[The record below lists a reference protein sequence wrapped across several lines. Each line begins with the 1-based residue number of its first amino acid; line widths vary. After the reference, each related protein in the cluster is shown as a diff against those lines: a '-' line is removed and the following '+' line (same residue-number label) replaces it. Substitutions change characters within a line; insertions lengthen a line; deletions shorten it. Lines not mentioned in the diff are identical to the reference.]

1 MARAIEITILRTG
14 YNAVLV
20 SHLTDIY
27 LSALRPYYSALLSQ
41 HGCQIIN
48 GIIVA
53 QISSQIV
60 AKHPERRPQAVGG
73 VRETDSCF
81 HAAVAHC
88 NLILRI
94 QSSRRTR
101 TVATLFV
108 QGGVIIIL
116 TLRVENKAG
125 LTADRVFLYR
135 YVLRCIVLQLG
146 VPASTGIVVN
156 VPILGIKFRSI
167 KIVLPHQLPVLLLLA
182 G

>member
-1 MARAIEITILRTG
+1 M
-14 YNAVLV
+14 

-27 LSALRPYYSALLSQ
+27 LSALGPYYSALRLEFGYAAVDVIAIAEIGSEV
-41 HGCQIIN
+41 
-48 GIIVA
+48 VA
-53 QISSQIV
+53 Q
-60 AKHPERRPQAVGG
+60 HPEGRPQAVGG

-116 TLRVENKAG
+116 TLRVQYKAG